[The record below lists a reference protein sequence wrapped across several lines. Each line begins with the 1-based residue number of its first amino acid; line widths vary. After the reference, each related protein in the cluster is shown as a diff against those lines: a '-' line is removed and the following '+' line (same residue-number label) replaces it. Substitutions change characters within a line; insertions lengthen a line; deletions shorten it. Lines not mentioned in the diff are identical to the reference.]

1 MTIKHL
7 LDNDLFFSALTI
19 GHPNYRRARVW
30 LDNAKPGG
38 WGIAVE
44 TYLSAMRLLMNP
56 TLMGSSVFTAE
67 KAIAIIEEELTGEH
81 PGRIVFAKE
90 KPAAAI
96 VGRARGHKQVMD
108 FWLVQLARQEGCKL
122 ATLDEGTL
130 ANWPD
135 VAVRV

>member
-1 MTIKHL
+1 MSIEHL

-19 GHPNYRRARVW
+19 GHPNYQRARAW
-30 LDNAKPGG
+30 LDNAKPAG

-44 TYLSAMRLLMNP
+44 TYLSVLRLLMNP
-56 TLMGSSVFTAE
+56 TLMGSSVCTAE
-67 KAIAIIEEELTGEH
+67 SALAAIEMELSGPH
-81 PGRIVFAKE
+81 PGRLVFARE
-90 KPAAAI
+90 KPSPAI

-122 ATLDEGTL
+122 ATLDAGIR

-135 VAVRV
+135 VALRI

>member
-1 MTIKHL
+1 MEGIRL
-7 LDNDLFFSALTI
+7 IPI
-19 GHPNYRRARVW
+19 GFRETSSFQIRTATPGQLARV
-30 LDNAKPGG
+30 
-38 WGIAVE
+38 
-44 TYLSAMRLLMNP
+44 
-56 TLMGSSVFTAE
+56 GSSVFTAE